1 MARATWVLAT
11 AAALF
16 VTGKASAHVASTAS
30 GGSERSPQSARGSQV
45 VKRMPTLE
53 ERVISAINDFRRSRG
68 LAPLRP
74 NAELASA
81 ARAHSLSMAQL
92 GYFDHSSAVG
102 TPFWYRIKSKY
113 PGARYWRVGENL
125 AWAAPNMSAALALS
139 LWANSPPHLR
149 NLLSRAW
156 RDVGVGGVFVSPGPG
171 VYDGLAATILT
182 ADFGVRR

>member
-1 MARATWVLAT
+1 APRAERASIGLMLSSRAAPRPRRMAGSTWVLAT

-74 NAELASA
+74 NAELALA
-81 ARAHSLSMAQL
+81 ARAHSLSMA
-92 GYFDHSSAVG
+92 
-102 TPFWYRIKSKY
+102 
-113 PGARYWRVGENL
+113 
-125 AWAAPNMSAALALS
+125 
-139 LWANSPPHLR
+139 
-149 NLLSRAW
+149 
-156 RDVGVGGVFVSPGPG
+156 
-171 VYDGLAATILT
+171 
-182 ADFGVRR
+182 